1 MGKRKLLILFA
12 WLLALSIQAAHFNE
26 GFEDISLTDADGNP
40 LTSSFAYGYGLSNGW
55 RVIGGRIYASPGVAD
70 YGITS
75 KAHTGEKALEAS
87 YGSKNEAFILIP
99 TTLMGDF
106 TFWARRTSTKSK
118 GSVSI
123 IEVEPDGDGYKTKAV
138 LETVN
143 PSSTSWEQH
152 TVHLGTGP
160 RLVAINM
167 VRASIDDVEYD
178 FYEEPTTP
186 LMELRMGEQKVER
199 LSFDFGLSE
208 KDSLLS
214 FTLANVGQGTLEASL
229 TTTGGY
235 EATPASLSVEGG
247 MALPFALRQPA
258 NVPGPMQGTLAIT
271 APDLDTITLE
281 LRGII
286 RDPQKLYLD
295 FNTLPQGW
303 TLNEYG
309 SLADSTLHATSW
321 NNALLTS
328 PVIEVAENEELYLR
342 YRRATEVDYQKPSL
356 TIAYTDDDA
365 NWTQLEGD
373 FAADALFDEW
383 SHAHILGIPSTARRI
398 RLSLRYVA
406 IDDFYGFAQPKKA
419 IMKVEAAHTDFG
431 MIAADTACT
440 FLVRNEGTAVLNS
453 LQATSTDSHFTVSLP
468 ESIAPGDSAVATL
481 TMAAMGKGRCSTLI
495 TVSAQGQEPVSFP
508 AEGYVVDQEAI
519 WLPLHDSLP
528 AGWENQGWQFGHE
541 CAYADHGGQQPVSIL
556 SPRLII
562 ADNDSLVFRAAR
574 EYESGWIR
582 FSLSSDHG
590 KTWQPVK
597 EYGAKLSDTA
607 RTFSLT
613 DVPAGDF
620 MLRIDGNYAYL
631 YALNGFHVKNQA
643 PIISVTRDGQP
654 VADGFA
660 DNFGILYKPDSHAYV
675 VRTSGTG
682 NLRLRIRSSQDKI
695 FTVSDSTLSL
705 PADSVATIL
714 IAPVFDDIFATKSAT
729 IMFSSMIEDG
739 TLPLSIVASAQ
750 TRDSTKF
757 RDDFE
762 NGFSSLWTNKGWEI
776 EVPYYGN
783 GTQMASATSADS
795 TMLVSPRL
803 KALMGDSILFE
814 AMLPWAGDPLMVE
827 YSTDEQA
834 TWQTDSVYSSDQ
846 DHTYL
851 YLRFVAPQDGCYFL
865 RFCGKY
871 SCLDNFYGFTYQQ
884 EPPVIDDIRSNPAI
898 QQGDDAVYDLMGRKM
913 NPHSLKPGIYIRNG
927 KKFKVGS
934 KN

>member
-40 LTSSFAYGYGLSNGW
+40 LTSSWAYGYGLSNGW
-55 RVIGGRIYASPGVAD
+55 RVIGGRIYGSPGVAD

-87 YGSKNEAFILIP
+87 YSSKNEAFIVIP

-106 TFWARRTSTKSK
+106 TFWARRTSAKSK
-118 GSVSI
+118 GSVSV

-160 RLVAINM
+160 RLVGINM

-178 FYEEPTTP
+178 SYEAPTTP
-186 LMELRMGEQKVER
+186 LMELRMGDQKVER
-199 LSFDFGLSE
+199 LSLDFGLSE
-208 KDSLLS
+208 KDSILS
-214 FTLANVGQGTLEASL
+214 FTLANVGQGTLEATL

-235 EATPASLSVEGG
+235 EAMPASLSVEGG
-247 MALPFALRQPA
+247 MALPFTLRQPA
-258 NVPGPMQGTLAIT
+258 HVPGPMQGTLAIT
-271 APDLDTITLE
+271 ASDLDTITLQ

-286 RDPQKLYLD
+286 RDPKKLYLD
-295 FNTLPQGW
+295 FNALPQGW

-309 SLADSTLHATSW
+309 SLADSTLRATSW
-321 NNALLTS
+321 NDALLTS
-328 PVIEVAENEELYLR
+328 PIIEVAEDEELYLR
-342 YRRATEVDYQKPSL
+342 YRRTSEANYQKPSL

-365 NWTQLEGD
+365 NWTPLEGD

-383 SHAHILGIPSTARRI
+383 SNAHILGIPSTARRI
-398 RLSLRYVA
+398 RLTLRYVA
-406 IDDFYGFAQPKKA
+406 IDDLYGFALPQKA

-431 MIAADTACT
+431 MIAADTTCT
-440 FLVRNEGTAVLNS
+440 FLVRNEGTAALNS
-453 LQATSTDSHFTVSLP
+453 LQATSTDSHFTVTLP
-468 ESIAPGDSAVATL
+468 ESIAPGESAVATL
-481 TMAAMGKGRCSTLI
+481 TMAAAGKGRCSTLI
-495 TVSAQGQEPVSFP
+495 TISAQEQEPVSFG
-508 AEGYVVDQEAI
+508 AEGYVVDQDAI
-519 WLPLHDSLP
+519 WLPLRDSLP
-528 AGWENQGWQFGHE
+528 AGWENQGWKIGHE
-541 CAYADHGGQQPVSIL
+541 GAYAGYGGQQAVSIL

-562 ADNDSLVFRAAR
+562 AANDSLVFRAAR

-582 FSLSSDHG
+582 FLVSSDHG

-597 EYGAKLSDTA
+597 EYGSELSDTA

-613 DVPAGDF
+613 NVPAGDF

-631 YALNGFHVKNQA
+631 YALNGFHVNNQA
-643 PIISVTRDGQP
+643 PEISVTRDGQP

-660 DNFGILYKPDSHAYV
+660 DNFGILYKPESHAYM
-675 VRTSGTG
+675 VRNSGTG
-682 NLRLRIRSSQDKI
+682 TLRLRIRPSQDKM

-705 PADSVATIL
+705 PADSVATVL
-714 IAPVFDDIFATKSAT
+714 IAPVFDSIFAAKSAT
-729 IMFSSMIEDG
+729 ITFFSIIEDG

-757 RDDFE
+757 HDDFE
-762 NGFSSLWTNKGWEI
+762 NGFSPLWTNKGWEI

-783 GTQMASATSADS
+783 GTRMASATSTDS
-795 TMLVSPRL
+795 TTLVSPRL

-814 AMLPWAGDPLMVE
+814 AMLPWAGEPLMVE
-827 YSTDEQA
+827 YSIDEQT
-834 TWQTDSVYSSDQ
+834 TWQTDSIYSSDE
-846 DHTYL
+846 DHAYL

-865 RFCGKY
+865 RFSGKY

-884 EPPVIDDIRSNPAI
+884 EPPVIDGIRSNPANH
-898 QQGDDAVYDLMGRKM
+898 QEDDGIYDLMGRKM
-913 NPHSLKPGIYIRNG
+913 NPRSLKPGIYIRNG
-927 KKFKVGS
+927 KKFK
-934 KN
+934 K

>member
-1 MGKRKLLILFA
+1 M
-12 WLLALSIQAAHFNE
+12 
-26 GFEDISLTDADGNP
+26 T
-40 LTSSFAYGYGLSNGW
+40 
-55 RVIGGRIYASPGVAD
+55 
-70 YGITS
+70 
-75 KAHTGEKALEAS
+75 
-87 YGSKNEAFILIP
+87 
-99 TTLMGDF
+99 
-106 TFWARRTSTKSK
+106 TSTAPSA
-118 GSVSI
+118 
-123 IEVEPDGDGYKTKAV
+123 KA
-138 LETVN
+138 T
-143 PSSTSWEQH
+143 PPQREQH
-152 TVHLGTGP
+152 
-160 RLVAINM
+160 
-167 VRASIDDVEYD
+167 
-178 FYEEPTTP
+178 
-186 LMELRMGEQKVER
+186 
-199 LSFDFGLSE
+199 
-208 KDSLLS
+208 
-214 FTLANVGQGTLEASL
+214 
-229 TTTGGY
+229 
-235 EATPASLSVEGG
+235 ASLSGDLLLARLGQGFLPLYVCQHAPFVHQPLHVDAAQCVH
-247 MALPFALRQPA
+247 AL
-258 NVPGPMQGTLAIT
+258 
-271 APDLDTITLE
+271 
-281 LRGII
+281 
-286 RDPQKLYLD
+286 
-295 FNTLPQGW
+295 
-303 TLNEYG
+303 
-309 SLADSTLHATSW
+309 DSTLHATSW

-373 FAADALFDEW
+373 FAADALVDEW

-419 IMKVEAAHTDFG
+419 IMKVEATHTDFG
-431 MIAADTACT
+431 MIAADSACT

-481 TMAAMGKGRCSTLI
+481 TMAAMGKGRCSSLI
-495 TVSAQGQEPVSFP
+495 TVSAQGQDPVPFP
-508 AEGYVVDQEAI
+508 TEGYVVDQEAI

-528 AGWENQGWQFGHE
+528 AGWENQGWQLGHE

-620 MLRIDGNYAYL
+620 MLRIDGNYVFL
-631 YALNGFHVKNQA
+631 YALNGFHVNNQA

-675 VRTSGTG
+675 VRNSGTG
-682 NLRLRIRSSQDKI
+682 NLRLRIRSSQDKM

-714 IAPVFDDIFATKSAT
+714 IASVFDDIFATKSAT
-729 IMFSSMIEDG
+729 ITFSSMIEDG

-762 NGFSSLWTNKGWEI
+762 NGFSSLWNNMGWEI

-783 GTQMASATSADS
+783 GTRMASATSADS

-814 AMLPWAGDPLMVE
+814 AMLPWAGEPLMVE

-865 RFCGKY
+865 RFSGKY
-871 SCLDNFYGFTYQQ
+871 NCLDNFYGFTYQQ

-927 KKFKVGS
+927 KKFK
-934 KN
+934 K

>member
-1 MGKRKLLILFA
+1 M
-12 WLLALSIQAAHFNE
+12 
-26 GFEDISLTDADGNP
+26 
-40 LTSSFAYGYGLSNGW
+40 
-55 RVIGGRIYASPGVAD
+55 
-70 YGITS
+70 
-75 KAHTGEKALEAS
+75 
-87 YGSKNEAFILIP
+87 
-99 TTLMGDF
+99 
-106 TFWARRTSTKSK
+106 
-118 GSVSI
+118 
-123 IEVEPDGDGYKTKAV
+123 
-138 LETVN
+138 
-143 PSSTSWEQH
+143 
-152 TVHLGTGP
+152 
-160 RLVAINM
+160 
-167 VRASIDDVEYD
+167 
-178 FYEEPTTP
+178 
-186 LMELRMGEQKVER
+186 
-199 LSFDFGLSE
+199 
-208 KDSLLS
+208 
-214 FTLANVGQGTLEASL
+214 
-229 TTTGGY
+229 
-235 EATPASLSVEGG
+235 
-247 MALPFALRQPA
+247 
-258 NVPGPMQGTLAIT
+258 
-271 APDLDTITLE
+271 
-281 LRGII
+281 
-286 RDPQKLYLD
+286 
-295 FNTLPQGW
+295 
-303 TLNEYG
+303 
-309 SLADSTLHATSW
+309 
-321 NNALLTS
+321 
-328 PVIEVAENEELYLR
+328 
-342 YRRATEVDYQKPSL
+342 
-356 TIAYTDDDA
+356 
-365 NWTQLEGD
+365 
-373 FAADALFDEW
+373 
-383 SHAHILGIPSTARRI
+383 
-398 RLSLRYVA
+398 
-406 IDDFYGFAQPKKA
+406 
-419 IMKVEAAHTDFG
+419 
-431 MIAADTACT
+431 
-440 FLVRNEGTAVLNS
+440 
-453 LQATSTDSHFTVSLP
+453 
-468 ESIAPGDSAVATL
+468 
-481 TMAAMGKGRCSTLI
+481 
-495 TVSAQGQEPVSFP
+495 SFP

-528 AGWENQGWQFGHE
+528 AGWENQGWQLGHE

-597 EYGAKLSDTA
+597 EYGAELSDTA

-631 YALNGFHVKNQA
+631 YALNGFHVNNQA

-682 NLRLRIRSSQDKI
+682 NLRLRIHLSQDKM
-695 FTVSDSTLSL
+695 FSVSDSTLSL

-729 IMFSSMIEDG
+729 ITFSSMIEDG

-783 GTQMASATSADS
+783 GTRMASATSADS

-814 AMLPWAGDPLMVE
+814 AMLPWAGEPLMME

-865 RFCGKY
+865 RFSGTY

-927 KKFKVGS
+927 KKFK
-934 KN
+934 K

>member
-1 MGKRKLLILFA
+1 M
-12 WLLALSIQAAHFNE
+12 
-26 GFEDISLTDADGNP
+26 
-40 LTSSFAYGYGLSNGW
+40 
-55 RVIGGRIYASPGVAD
+55 
-70 YGITS
+70 
-75 KAHTGEKALEAS
+75 
-87 YGSKNEAFILIP
+87 
-99 TTLMGDF
+99 
-106 TFWARRTSTKSK
+106 
-118 GSVSI
+118 
-123 IEVEPDGDGYKTKAV
+123 
-138 LETVN
+138 
-143 PSSTSWEQH
+143 
-152 TVHLGTGP
+152 
-160 RLVAINM
+160 
-167 VRASIDDVEYD
+167 
-178 FYEEPTTP
+178 
-186 LMELRMGEQKVER
+186 
-199 LSFDFGLSE
+199 
-208 KDSLLS
+208 
-214 FTLANVGQGTLEASL
+214 
-229 TTTGGY
+229 
-235 EATPASLSVEGG
+235 
-247 MALPFALRQPA
+247 
-258 NVPGPMQGTLAIT
+258 
-271 APDLDTITLE
+271 
-281 LRGII
+281 
-286 RDPQKLYLD
+286 
-295 FNTLPQGW
+295 
-303 TLNEYG
+303 
-309 SLADSTLHATSW
+309 HATSW

-356 TIAYTDDDA
+356 TIAYTDDDT

-373 FAADALFDEW
+373 FAADALVDEW
-383 SHAHILGIPSTARRI
+383 SHAHILGIPATARRI

-481 TMAAMGKGRCSTLI
+481 TMAAMGKGRCFSLI

-508 AEGYVVDQEAI
+508 AEGYVVDQDAI
-519 WLPLHDSLP
+519 WLPLHDSLL
-528 AGWENQGWQFGHE
+528 AGWENQGWQLGHE

-597 EYGAKLSDTA
+597 EYGAELSDTA

-631 YALNGFHVKNQA
+631 YALNGFHVNNQA

-675 VRTSGTG
+675 VRNSGTG
-682 NLRLRIRSSQDKI
+682 NLRLRIRSSQDKM

-729 IMFSSMIEDG
+729 ITFSSMIEDG

-814 AMLPWAGDPLMVE
+814 AMLPWAGEPLMVE

-834 TWQTDSVYSSDQ
+834 TWQTDSVYSSSQ

-884 EPPVIDDIRSNPAI
+884 EPPVIDDIRPNPAI

-927 KKFKVGS
+927 KKFK
-934 KN
+934 K